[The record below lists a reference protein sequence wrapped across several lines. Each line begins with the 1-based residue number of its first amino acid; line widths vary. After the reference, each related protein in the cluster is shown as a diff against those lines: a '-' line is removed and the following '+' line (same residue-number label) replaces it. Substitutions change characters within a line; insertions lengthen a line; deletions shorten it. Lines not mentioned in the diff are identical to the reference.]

1 MEFDQAALACQTKVH
16 LPSVDFE
23 DLQTTPI
30 THGGS
35 GRIFYRLRCR
45 PSGKTYILMHYDLD
59 RADNPHFVPVTAFL
73 GERLGV
79 SVPRLYAFSEAD
91 RLVWLEDLGESDLWS
106 QGQERWPFLESL
118 YRQALDEVWKIHQI
132 AECPAPCT
140 LEPPFDERLYQW
152 EQSYFI
158 DHFLRHQTRLSPEAL
173 ETLLALPEWKQLA
186 EALAALP
193 RFLVH
198 RDFQSRNV
206 MVRRGKVYLIDY
218 QGLRWGRPEY
228 DLASLLLDPY
238 VDLGKA
244 RREHLLGYYHA
255 TYRRKESWASFYQI
269 YLMAAAQRLMQALGA
284 YGNLGRNLGKTE
296 FLDHIPTALQR
307 LREVLAEGDLLPR
320 VQDALRDEALVME

>member
-1 MEFDQAALACQTKVH
+1 MEFDQAALASQTRAH

-59 RADNPHFVPVTAFL
+59 RADNPHFVPVTAYL
-73 GERLGV
+73 SERLGV

-106 QGQERWPFLESL
+106 QRQQKWPVLESL
-118 YRQALDEVWKIHQI
+118 YRQVLDEAWKIHQI
-132 AECPAPCT
+132 AESEAPCA
-140 LEPPFDERLYQW
+140 LEPPFDERLYRW
-152 EQSYFI
+152 EQAYFI
-158 DHFLRHQTRLSPEAL
+158 EHFFKHHSRLGRKEM
-173 ETLLALPEWKQLA
+173 ETLLALPEWEQLVTD
-186 EALAALP
+186 LAALP

-206 MVRRGKVYLIDY
+206 MVRNGKVYLIDY

-238 VDLGKA
+238 VDLTKS
-244 RREHLLGYYHA
+244 RHDRLLGYYHA
-255 TYRRKESWASFYQI
+255 THRAGESWDAFYRI

-296 FLDHIPTALQR
+296 FLGHVPSALDR
-307 LREVLAEGDLLPR
+307 LRGVLAEGELLPGLR
-320 VQDALRDEALVME
+320 AALQEKALVTS